1 MGGRVDLRNPMTVGR
16 KLALSFGIVL
26 ALSCLLGYSSLET
39 VRRLGGILDT
49 AVNENA
55 KTADLVGSVQLQL
68 HEMKAV
74 AVASQFSYAVSS
86 VLKLDASQAKAV
98 RSLGDCAS
106 CHAFGAGEEYRH
118 SFGTLA
124 DRAAAL
130 LNELRPLVHSEKARS
145 SLETIGQAIGTWRQI
160 FDKYVDFASKGE
172 FASGHAL
179 VTDQMEPLLDRVS
192 VAAQALET
200 EQRVLGAASK
210 VSAARNV
217 ARSKWTTVVLI
228 AISLACGVFLAVMIR
243 EINRLLR
250 EVAAELNQDAG
261 RVSHDAEQVRQAS
274 LNLAEGAS
282 KQALALEQTSASSE
296 QVNATARQNAEHS
309 AQATGLIKDVRRHM
323 LETNQVLDQTM
334 HAMLEIGR
342 SSQSI
347 SNIIKVINEIA
358 FQTNLLA
365 LNAAVEAARAGQAG
379 MGFAVVAEEVR
390 TLARRCAEAARN
402 TEGLIGE
409 SIARS
414 KDGQT
419 HLDQLTE
426 RIRSIAQGTEA
437 VTTLADQVQTG
448 SLEQA
453 QAMQEIGKALA
464 HMQSITETTAAN
476 AEESAA
482 VGERL
487 SGESKSLYG
496 VVQRL
501 DALVG
506 GTR

>member
-1 MGGRVDLRNPMTVGR
+1 MTVGK
-16 KLALSFGIVL
+16 KLTLSFGIVL
-26 ALSCLLGYSSLET
+26 ILSCLLGYSSLET
-39 VRRLGGILDT
+39 VRRLGGLLDT

-55 KTADLVGSVQLQL
+55 KAADLMGSIKVQL
-68 HEMKAV
+68 HEMKQV
-74 AVASQFSYAVSS
+74 ATSAQFSYAVSN
-86 VLKLDASQAKAV
+86 VLKVESGQAKTV
-98 RSLGDCAS
+98 ESLGECAS
-106 CHAFGAGEEYRH
+106 CHAFGAGEEHRR
-118 SFGTLA
+118 SFGALA
-124 DRAAAL
+124 GKADAL
-130 LNELRPLVHSEKARS
+130 LAELRPLVHGEKARS
-145 SLETIGQAIGTWRQI
+145 SLEAIAQAVRTWRQI
-160 FDKYVDFASKGE
+160 FDDYLALVSKGD
-172 FASGHAL
+172 FPAGHAL
-179 VTDQMEPLLDRVS
+179 VTDKMGPMLEGLT
-192 VAAQALET
+192 VAAQALEV
-200 EQRVLGAASK
+200 EQQALRAAFQ

-228 AISLACGVFLAVMIR
+228 AISLLCGVFLTIMVR

-250 EVAAELNQDAG
+250 EVAAELNQGAG
-261 RVSHDAEQVRQAS
+261 RVSNDSEQVRQAS
-274 LNLAEGAS
+274 LTLAQGAS
-282 KQALALEQTSASSE
+282 EQASALEETSASSE
-296 QVNATARQNAEHS
+296 QVNATAHQNAERS

-323 LETNQVLDQTM
+323 LETNQVLEQMMT
-334 HAMLEIGR
+334 AMQEIGR
-342 SSQSI
+342 SSGRI
-347 SNIIKVINEIA
+347 SKIIKVINEIA

-365 LNAAVEAARAGQAG
+365 LNAAVESARAGEAG
-379 MGFAVVAEEVR
+379 LGFAVVAEEVR
-390 TLARRCAEAARN
+390 TLARRCAEAARD

-414 KDGQT
+414 NDGQT

-426 RIRSIAQGTEA
+426 RIQSIAKGTEA

-464 HMQSITETTAAN
+464 HMQTLTEKTAAN

-487 SGESKSLYG
+487 SGESKSLHC

-506 GTR
+506 GTQV